1 MDPQLKECLNL
12 YISYLISV
20 GCLFIGIA
28 SVIVQPPHHL
38 PHLWSLLISVYC
50 ASHFI
55 FFLIYFHILQFR
67 YYFGTG
73 IHVTENEGKT
83 TKQHIV
89 YNRWTENDY
98 EVLLESKKKQ
108 WNPYSYWYYL
118 RMIESVIIVIPVI
131 SGWYNANQNYSVVIP
146 TLNYLISSKHRK
158 KNFWKYWRI

>member
-1 MDPQLKECLNL
+1 MGYSFSLRESTYL
-12 YISYLISV
+12 YVLFLITV
-20 GCLFIGIA
+20 GCLIIGIA

-73 IHVTENEGKT
+73 IHVTEKEGRT

-98 EVLLESKKKQ
+98 EVLLELKKKQ
-108 WNPYSYWYYL
+108 
-118 RMIESVIIVIPVI
+118 
-131 SGWYNANQNYSVVIP
+131 
-146 TLNYLISSKHRK
+146 
-158 KNFWKYWRI
+158 

>member
-1 MDPQLKECLNL
+1 MLTIHVFREPINL
-12 YISYLISV
+12 YILSLITV
-20 GCLFIGIA
+20 GCLIIGIA
-28 SVIVQPPHHL
+28 SVIIQPPHHL

-98 EVLLESKKKQ
+98 KVLLESKKKQ
-108 WNPYSYWYYL
+108 
-118 RMIESVIIVIPVI
+118 
-131 SGWYNANQNYSVVIP
+131 
-146 TLNYLISSKHRK
+146 
-158 KNFWKYWRI
+158 